1 MKACLRFDR
10 GQQEAHAHKRVGGD
24 GRGRRSEIESELEGV
39 EFSQIDKH

>member
-24 GRGRRSEIESELEGV
+24 GRGRSESELEGV